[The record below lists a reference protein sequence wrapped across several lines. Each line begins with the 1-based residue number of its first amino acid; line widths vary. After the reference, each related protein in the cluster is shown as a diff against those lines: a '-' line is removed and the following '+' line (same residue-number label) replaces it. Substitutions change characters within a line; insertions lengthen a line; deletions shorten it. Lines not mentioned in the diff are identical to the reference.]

1 MTEPIHVRARK
12 FLQQFFN
19 DEEITTLCFDYFPQV
34 YNNFMPGM
42 DRNRKAMALVSYSQ
56 RTNRLEEL
64 LAALERERPRDFP
77 KHFAEQPH
85 HIESESQRKTAIK
98 RNPRQIFVSHAHQ
111 DAEFAQ
117 RLAEDL
123 RANGWETWIAP
134 DNILPGE
141 KWVEAINRGLT
152 ECGIF
157 ALVVSENALKSR
169 WVESET
175 NAAISLEHRGEM
187 RFVPLALESVST
199 PPLWGNYQQILFYD
213 DYDRGF
219 QQLLRHFEGGKQSAE
234 RAAPAVV
241 AEPMVK
247 SGSPPL
253 VEVVSEP
260 EKVNNEQPD
269 SFVHPI
275 TGKVMVRVPAGE
287 FLYGA
292 DKEVVHLDEFWID
305 KTPVSNA
312 EYRRYLEANPEIS
325 VPRADIF
332 GILAFDWGE
341 FKYQWS
347 NRYRMYP
354 KGKIDHPVVL
364 VSWQAA
370 RSYAAWAGTKLP
382 TEQQWEKAARGTD
395 GKMFPWGTRWRDNHC
410 NVKVSKIGGTTPIG
424 QFSPHGDSPFGC
436 VDMSGNIWEWTSS
449 LYRHGRNLPNG
460 VACGGSW
467 LSDANKAQV
476 IARLKR
482 HLDMPYKDIGFRTV
496 LCPSSS

>member
-123 RANGWETWIAP
+123 RANGWQTWIAP

-157 ALVVSENALKSR
+157 VLVVSENALKSR

-175 NAAISLEHRGEM
+175 NAAISLEHRDEM
-187 RFVPLALESVST
+187 RFVPLALEPVNT
-199 PPLWGNYQQILFYD
+199 PPLWGNYQQISFYD
-213 DYDRGF
+213 DYDRGL
-219 QQLLRHFEGGKQSAE
+219 QQLLRHFEGGKQGVK
-234 RAAPAVV
+234 RAAPAQVV
-241 AEPMVK
+241 EPGVK
-247 SGSPPL
+247 SDSPPL
-253 VEVVSEP
+253 IEVVSEP
-260 EKVNNEQPD
+260 EKANNEQPD

-287 FLYGA
+287 FLYGG
-292 DKEVVHLDEFWID
+292 DKKRMYFDEFWID
-305 KTPVSNA
+305 KTPVTNA
-312 EYRRYLEANPEIS
+312 EYKRFLDANPGYR
-325 VPRADIF
+325 VPRSDR
-332 GILAFDWGE
+332 GVLDRVLLDR
-341 FKYQWS
+341 KYEWNES
-347 NRYRMYP
+347 LRTYP
-354 KGKIDHPVVL
+354 KDKADHPVVL
-364 VSWQAA
+364 VSWHDAQA
-370 RSYAAWAGTKLP
+370 YAKWAEAQLP
-382 TEQQWEKAARGTD
+382 TEEQWEKAARGVD
-395 GKMFPWGTRWRDNHC
+395 GWQYPWGDDWRSYHC
-410 NVKVSKIGGTTPIG
+410 NTKEVGVGGTSSVG
-424 QFSPHGDSPFGC
+424 QFSPQGDSPYGC
-436 VDMSGNIWEWTSS
+436 VDMVGNVWEWTASW
-449 LYRHGRNLPNG
+449 YDDDGTRR
-460 VACGGSW
+460 VVRGGSW
-467 LSDANKAQV
+467 CNSRNNARAAYRLSGHPTVRGNGSGFRV
-476 IARLKR
+476 VRR
-482 HLDMPYKDIGFRTV
+482 PPSHLDP
-496 LCPSSS
+496 